1 MNPKPENFPAE
12 LKTKPNWVAWR
23 KQTKVPV
30 NPRNLDN
37 AKSNNPTTWGTI
49 AEALKAVQ
57 NNPGRIGGVGIN
69 PVQELVV
76 VDFDDVCPGGKLSD
90 EVLDAIT
97 KTGSYWEFS
106 PSGNGL
112 KGLFFAKAGMGYL
125 NIPKKKVRFHGI
137 PVAEVWN
144 DGKYTTLTGNLV
156 KPELNKIQL
165 MDGFVDALVV
175 AMRKQQTETTT
186 TPPPQ
191 TQTSS
196 GGGKN
201 PPPAERDWT
210 EAEVRQMLNHVS
222 ADVGNDDWVRIG
234 MALKTWDPGERG
246 RAVFVNWSATAPNRF
261 DDRDANTRWN
271 SFSPQGNGAGRVTL
285 GTLVHLAKQGGFS
298 DCGAKRDPQLKRSL
312 PICSSIK
319 APQLDPFPIE
329 VFPDAVRMMVED
341 VAKVA
346 RTPVELAGPIALG
359 VLSGCIGKGLVVKQ
373 AFGGNDALPTIQV
386 CIFAPSGSGK
396 SATTKPFTKK
406 LNEWIFQQKEDIR
419 LKSTKLK
426 ARAEFIE
433 ATIQRNVKAYAKEPS
448 ANLILENETYGTEL
462 AEIQAQLK
470 GTEFLVEDVTPERL
484 AVVLGNNGANGQE
497 CVFSLSLDARK
508 AVAVVL
514 GCYKKEHNSPDDTLY
529 VKTFSWDPHN
539 QQRQGNERSV
549 DLKAPALPLL
559 WLMQPD
565 LADKLLGHPELMA
578 SGFIQRLTMDR
589 IHNEPSEI
597 LEPVLE
603 DATARKGWDRLVFQV
618 LERFRTRNQPL
629 EIDAGEGVREMML
642 GYYNE
647 NIRRIRTGE
656 LADVESLAV
665 RFAEMAWRFALIL
678 HVARHGEQAEQPL
691 EAVSAKNGIVLARY
705 YANRKLA
712 LMLASRDKRDQDK
725 IERVGSLI
733 DRWGHVTARKLS
745 QFLHELST
753 ERWRDWLEKKALAR
767 VFLRT
772 EVTQQGGGPR
782 SVQFSRMPTTNA
794 TNATNETRVERS

>member
-1 MNPKPENFPAE
+1 MKQMNPKPENFPAE

-23 KQTKVPV
+23 KQTKAPV
-30 NPRNLDN
+30 NPRNLAN
-37 AKSNNPTTWGTI
+37 AKSNDPTTWGTV
-49 AEALKAVQ
+49 AEALKAFQ
-57 NNPGRIGGVGIN
+57 NVPGRIGGVGIN

-112 KGLFFAKAGMGYL
+112 KGLFFAQDGMGYL
-125 NIPKKKVRFHGI
+125 NIGKTKVHFHGI

-156 KPELNKIQL
+156 KPELNKIQP
-165 MDGFVDALVV
+165 MDGFVDALLV
-175 AMRKQQTETTT
+175 AMRGQQTEFTTT
-186 TPPPQ
+186 APATIREEKAEPITTAKPIPARIIA
-191 TQTSS
+191 TRTSGPS
-196 GGGKN
+196 V
-201 PPPAERDWT
+201 D
-210 EAEVRQMLNHVS
+210 EVWDILQRIS
-222 ADVGNDDWVRIG
+222 ADCCYDERTKVGMGIHSWDSG
-234 MALKTWDPGERG
+234 QAGEALWHK
-246 RAVFVNWSATAPNRF
+246 WSQTAPHRYKPEKMEASWRGF
-261 DDRDANTRWN
+261 KRDGNN
-271 SFSPQGNGAGRVTL
+271 QGKVTL
-285 GTLVHLAKQGGFS
+285 GTLKHLAN
-298 DCGAKRDPQLKRSL
+298 R
-312 PICSSIK
+312 
-319 APQLDPFPIE
+319 FPVE
-329 VFPDAVRMMVED
+329 VFPDAVRLMVED
-341 VAKVA
+341 VARVA
-346 RTPVELAGPIALG
+346 RTPVELGGPIALG

-433 ATIQRNVKAYAKEPS
+433 ATIQRNVKAYGKEPS
-448 ANLILENETYGTEL
+448 TSLVLENETLGAEL
-462 AEIQAQLK
+462 AEIEAQLK

-603 DATARKGWDRLVFQV
+603 DATARKGWDRLIFQV

-629 EIDAGEGVREMML
+629 EIDTAEGVREMML

-647 NIRRIRTGE
+647 NIRRIKTGE
-656 LADVESLAV
+656 LADVETLAV

-678 HVARHGEQAEQPL
+678 HVARHGEQADQPL
-691 EAVSAKNGIVLARY
+691 EAVSARDGITLARY

-712 LMLASRDKRDQDK
+712 LMLASRDKRDQDR
-725 IERVGSLI
+725 IERVGGLI
-733 DRWGHVTARKLS
+733 DRWGHVTARRLS

-753 ERWRDWLEKKALAR
+753 ERWRGWLEKKALER
-767 VFLRT
+767 VFLRA
-772 EVTQQGGGPR
+772 EVTHEGGGPR